1 MADPNQSVGTCILKV
16 DLKCCTGCQKK
27 ASIKLKSI
35 SGVNEVEYDSEKGL
49 MTVTGDVEP
58 MDLVRKLNKCGKETE
73 LFSVK
78 YQIEDDD
85 LKSDDEDETS
95 SSSSSSSDSASSYY
109 DPKPMEREFQEK
121 MKQQPKKKTLLQ
133 IIRSILCCFT
143 SKSKVVQPL
152 PMRNRNQ
159 NRNWRVPS
167 KFEYGAPQLRPPQ
180 PMLPYPQTI
189 QPHHLQMMQQQQQ
202 QQMMQRQQ
210 QLQLMQHQQHVP
222 VTGAVMPY
230 TANMFQ
236 QAYQPYHMPNQGQT
250 YLLPNPAQ
258 PLKFNRSLHFPPT
271 KDGNVR
277 LL

>member
-1 MADPNQSVGTCILKV
+1 MADPNQSVGTCILRV

-27 ASIKLKSI
+27 ARIKLKSL

-58 MDLVRKLNKCGKETE
+58 MALVRKLNKCGKETE

-85 LKSDDEDETS
+85 VKSDDEDET
-95 SSSSSSSDSASSYY
+95 SSSSSDSASSYY
-109 DPKPMEREFQEK
+109 DPKPMEREFQGK
-121 MKQQPKKKTLLQ
+121 MKQPKKKTLLQ
-133 IIRSILCCFT
+133 KIRSFLCCLT

-152 PMRNRNQ
+152 PMRNRN
-159 NRNWRVPS
+159 WRVPS
-167 KFEYGAPQLRPPQ
+167 KFEYGAPQFRPPQ
-180 PMLPYPQTI
+180 PMLPYPQTM

-202 QQMMQRQQ
+202 LQMMQRQQ
-210 QLQLMQHQQHVP
+210 QLQLMQQQP
-222 VTGAVMPY
+222 GI
-230 TANMFQ
+230 MFQ
-236 QAYQPYHMPNQGQT
+236 QAYQPYLTQNQAQT
-250 YLLPNPAQ
+250 YHMPNPAQ
-258 PLKFNRSLHFPPT
+258 PMKISRSLHYPPT